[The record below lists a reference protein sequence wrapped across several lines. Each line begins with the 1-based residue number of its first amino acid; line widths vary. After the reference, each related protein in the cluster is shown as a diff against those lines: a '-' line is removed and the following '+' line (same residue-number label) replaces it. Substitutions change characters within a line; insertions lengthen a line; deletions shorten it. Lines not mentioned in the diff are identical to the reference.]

1 MPRDDHYAIVL
12 TINRYPG
19 LSDLHGPENDGD
31 EFRQW
36 LLDPKYG
43 DLAAQ
48 HIQVIRSQDYGVAAT
63 PDDAN
68 PTETELKKAL
78 NRWLRTQTGWQDRI
92 GQRLYLFFAGHG
104 FTAGSMIH
112 DPALFSAVAQN
123 GDTAHIAVLRY
134 ASKIASAGFFDE
146 IILVTDCCQD
156 VLKASQV
163 LEPTWTPPDRQRTA
177 DVRLFQAYGAP
188 RGRQSFERNIGQNGQ
203 YRGLFTSVLLEA
215 LRTASPDADGWV
227 TDRSVADHF
236 QVLWA
241 DRYEQETG
249 YTPPLIPASQKRI
262 RLYRQSASAAAL
274 TSSHRVAVD
283 LSRVISKSAYIDRRP
298 APDSAPSQPTAPM
311 SMVEG
316 RWLRSSDLL
325 RFESPIVDLA
335 PGLHLVLTPG
345 DQPDIAFEVPYPKS
359 PSAGGPCPIAIPTL
373 MPALPAEEVAPQQVM
388 LRTAN
393 PNAEI
398 TVLDA
403 SYARV
408 GIGTGTVSLL
418 LPKGLYKTLVRIG
431 PASMQSLLIVTDAPL
446 DELLPEP
453 QFSSAAPV
461 AGTSNAHE
469 YHADL
474 AARYS
479 VVPVEQVGDLGES
492 GEVFVFARDSSLNP
506 NRATDAE
513 LPWQRWSLSSLVGS
527 IWERRFVQ
535 KGADDLHGY
544 GYVKTAVT
552 PGSLALRT
560 TSPSSEATEDGLVV
574 PVIPGWRTEVYL
586 DCAAAPST
594 LPGADGDGRLALD
607 LATASIHLVRT
618 GSASLLFDPIGLA
631 TEAARMQLAA
641 GRNVAVPSPE
651 QAMASP
657 MWALYAAQAAYQ
669 QGAQQID
676 MVRKCVLAV
685 PEELREGLCDFAVLA
700 QWLGLPTAG
709 HTIHDPPMLATS
721 WQLAAKLEARSGLA
735 SELFEEV
742 GQWQTGGSLWALWR
756 RSIDSRGV
764 LRRRLMAKAKTD
776 QRDLAEK
783 HTNSVTQPKLN
794 PTWSLD
800 TWVPVEEGLKH
811 PNPDHSPFQQALR
824 RRLLDALTEIRHTD
838 SATDESIT
846 VSLPPESD
854 VFALAKQ
861 FMLSSSYAA
870 AAYNTLY
877 VDALRQAGPDPLIEW
892 VSVVVD
898 EPTLDS
904 TATKSKHTRH
914 LSLDDH

>member
-1 MPRDDHYAIVL
+1 MPHDDHYAIVL

-31 EFRQW
+31 EFRRW

-43 DLAAQ
+43 DLAPQ

-78 NRWLRTQTGWQDRI
+78 NRWLRTQTGWQGRI

-104 FTAGSMIH
+104 FTAGSTIH

-134 ASKIASAGFFDE
+134 ASKIANAGFFDE
-146 IILVTDCCQD
+146 ILLVTDCCQD

-163 LEPTWTPPDRQRTA
+163 LEPTWNPPDRQRTA

-188 RGRQSFERNIGQNGQ
+188 RGRQSFERDIGQNGE

-215 LRTASPDADGWV
+215 LCTASPDADGWV
-227 TDRSVADHF
+227 TDRSVADQF
-236 QVLWA
+236 QALWA

-249 YTPPLIPASQKRI
+249 YTPPLVPASQKRI
-262 RLYRQSASAAAL
+262 RIYRHSASATGL
-274 TSSHRVAVD
+274 TSSQRVAVD
-283 LSRVISKSAYIDRRP
+283 LSRVISKSAYIDRHP
-298 APDSAPSQPTAPM
+298 APDIHPSQPTVPM
-311 SMVEG
+311 KAVAG

-325 RFESPIVDLA
+325 RLESPIVDLA

-345 DQPDIAFEVPYPKS
+345 DQPDVAFEVPYPKS
-359 PSAGGPCPIAIPTL
+359 PAARASRPVATPTL
-373 MPALPAEEVAPQQVM
+373 MPALRTEEVAPQRVI

-408 GIGTGTVSLL
+408 SIGTGTVSLS
-418 LPKGLYKTLVRIG
+418 LPQGLYKTLVRIG
-431 PASMQSLLIVTDAPL
+431 PVSMQSLFIVTDAPL

-453 QFSSAAPV
+453 QFSAAAPV
-461 AGTSNAHE
+461 AGTSNTHE
-469 YHADL
+469 YHSNR
-474 AARYS
+474 AAGYA
-479 VVPVEQVGDLGES
+479 VVPVELGGDLGET
-492 GEVFVFARDSSLNP
+492 GEVFVFARDSSLRP
-506 NRATDAE
+506 NKATDAAP
-513 LPWQRWSLSSLVGS
+513 PWQSWSLSSLVGS
-527 IWERRFVQ
+527 EWERPFVQ
-535 KGADDLHGY
+535 KGTDDLHGY
-544 GYVKTAVT
+544 GYLKAAATA
-552 PGSLALRT
+552 GSLALRT
-560 TSPSSEATEDGLVV
+560 AAPSGGAAEDGLVV
-574 PVIPGWRTEVYL
+574 PVIPGWRTEIYL
-586 DCAAAPST
+586 DCAAAPTT
-594 LPGADGDGRLALD
+594 LTVVDGDGRLALD

-618 GSASLLFDPIGLA
+618 GSASLLLDPIGLA
-631 TEAARMQLAA
+631 TEAARIQLAA

-669 QGAQQID
+669 QGTQHID
-676 MVRKCVLAV
+676 RVRKCVLAV

-709 HTIHDPPMLATS
+709 QPIHDPPMLATS
-721 WQLAAKLEARSGLA
+721 WELAAKLEAQSGLA

-742 GQWQTGGSLWALWR
+742 GQWQTGGSLWAIWR

-764 LRRRLMAKAKTD
+764 LRWRLAKPKTD

-783 HTNSVTQPKLN
+783 DANSVTQPMLD

-800 TWVPVEEGLKH
+800 TWVLVEDGLRH

-824 RRLLDALTEIRHTD
+824 RRLLDALTEIRRAD
-838 SATDESIT
+838 SEIDDSVA
-846 VSLPPESD
+846 VSLPPGSD
-854 VFALAKQ
+854 VFALGKQ
-861 FMLSSSYAA
+861 FMLSPSYVV
-870 AAYNTLY
+870 AAYNRLY
-877 VDALRQAGPDPLIEW
+877 VEARRQAGLDAPIAW

-904 TATKSKHTRH
+904 TTTKSKHTRH